1 MTSLE
6 IVNRYIDSCEETL
19 KSIKRKAIF
28 GIYDGFGALI
38 NSKRLENLNQIKKDL
53 VLLEVLKEQSKHSKF
68 YSESAIQE
76 INRKFDK
83 MEGE

>member
-1 MTSLE
+1 MDYKRDIEL
-6 IVNRYIDSCEETL
+6 L
-19 KSIKRKAIF
+19 RKACNYVVSEWGF
-28 GIYDGFGALI
+28 DQAEQFYDALGRVEK
-38 NSKRLENLNQIKKDL
+38 SL

-83 MEGE
+83 MEEE